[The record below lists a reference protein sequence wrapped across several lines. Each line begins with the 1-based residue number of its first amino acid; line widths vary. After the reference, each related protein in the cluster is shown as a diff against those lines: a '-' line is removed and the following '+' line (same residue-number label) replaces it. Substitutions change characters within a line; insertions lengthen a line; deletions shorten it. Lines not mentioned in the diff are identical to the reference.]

1 MNETK
6 TTSLKKNHNFKKMVK
21 GVLWFCKNMPEKNPE
36 NPTELLGWKVSLIEM
51 GNGALNTLFHKS
63 IDNHLTTKEN
73 GMTLN
78 F

>member
-36 NPTELLGWKVSLIEM
+36 NPTELLGWKVSLSKM
-51 GNGALNTLFHKS
+51 
-63 IDNHLTTKEN
+63 EN
-73 GMTLN
+73 
-78 F
+78 